1 MVGDGALQEPHSF
14 PGCGRRRQL
23 LPIAQHPG
31 GDHSYC
37 LTWKRNSRE
46 VPTWF
51 CYYHLKNN
59 LASGK
64 SSQRYVTGRCFVC
77 NYRVPHDAICK
88 YLLWIFFLCPTELF
102 SALQNGCRSSQGR
115 TSPRTPWC
123 PRWLCR
129 HALPQPALKGGG
141 NITAVPP
148 SPEH

>member
-1 MVGDGALQEPHSF
+1 MVGDGVLQEPHSF
-14 PGCGRRRQL
+14 PGCGRRRRL

-37 LTWKRNSRE
+37 LTWKRNSRG

-115 TSPRTPWC
+115 TSPRTPRC
-123 PRWLCR
+123 P
-129 HALPQPALKGGG
+129 
-141 NITAVPP
+141 
-148 SPEH
+148 